1 MNKAIMPS
9 KPYVVKAL
17 LRACRIHVV
26 MCRWEDELLNKF
38 LN

>member
-1 MNKAIMPS
+1 MNKAMPS
-9 KPYVVKAL
+9 KPYVAKAL

-38 LN
+38 LS